1 MKIRWFILIFLAL
14 FLCVILLDTVAFGG
28 VLKRDFMLNFIYIG
42 MDWNTA
48 ETLLGNPS
56 GHPEVS
62 VAIMN
67 EYDLPFH
74 ESCRIGHHNT
84 GSVSFIGEPGS
95 YPLRGM
101 ILPVLFLLLAAIDVG
116 AYFTVGY
123 FQKKR
128 IG

>member
-1 MKIRWFILIFLAL
+1 M
-14 FLCVILLDTVAFGG
+14 VIYTWGG
-28 VLKRDFMLNFIYIG
+28 LPSLRDGHPAHNDCSQYFYHVLLNFIYIG
-42 MDWNTA
+42 MDWNAA

-74 ESCRIGHHNT
+74 QSCRIGHQNT
-84 GSVSFIGEPGS
+84 GTVSFIGEPGS

-128 IG
+128 IE